1 LFIGTWLRLSSRF
14 VTNTQYNGSVTDSVT
29 TWRLCTG
36 NTLIRKMQSLPA
48 NETQMYEFLSDML
61 KPPTMTAGRNV
72 IMLSIELL
80 Q

>member
-1 LFIGTWLRLSSRF
+1 
-14 VTNTQYNGSVTDSVT
+14 
-29 TWRLCTG
+29 
-36 NTLIRKMQSLPA
+36 MQSLPA